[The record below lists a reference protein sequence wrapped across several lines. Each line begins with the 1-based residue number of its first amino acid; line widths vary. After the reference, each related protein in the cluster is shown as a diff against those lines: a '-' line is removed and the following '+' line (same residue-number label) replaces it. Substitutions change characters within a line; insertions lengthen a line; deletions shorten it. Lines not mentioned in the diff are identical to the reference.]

1 VGNPHIGDGNRRF
14 LNRRD
19 VIVMLGGA
27 AVAVPAAVGQAQ
39 PTTTVPRIGFLVP
52 AAGPYIA
59 TPTAVF
65 DSFRRGL
72 ADLGYIEG
80 RNIRYEYRSAPN
92 RASLGEMA
100 TELARLRVDVLVAAG
115 VAAFTA
121 KAASASIPIVFG
133 FSGDPVKAGLV
144 DALARPGGNAT
155 GVTFLAPELVG
166 KRLALLKEAAPAIS
180 QVAVM
185 AASGHPGEQS
195 EWRAWQDAGRALGV
209 TLHLFELKNAAD
221 LDEALTAVASANID
235 AIHAFPDG
243 VTAASRVRI
252 AEFALSR
259 HLPSVFGWK
268 EYAEAGGLMS
278 YGPNLE
284 DSWHEI
290 AGFVD
295 KISKGNRS
303 ADLPVERPTRFELIV
318 NLKTARALGLTM
330 PPTLFAAADEVIE

>member
-1 VGNPHIGDGNRRF
+1 VRNPHIADGNRQF
-14 LNRRD
+14 LTRRD
-19 VIVMLGGA
+19 VMAMLGGA
-27 AVAVPAAVGQAQ
+27 AVAVPAAVAEAQ
-39 PTTTVPRIGFLVP
+39 PTATVPRIGFLVP
-52 AAGPYIA
+52 AAGPYIN

-80 RNIRYEYRSAPN
+80 RNIHYEYRSAPN

-100 TELARLRVDVLVAAG
+100 TELAGLKVDVLVAAG
-115 VAAFTA
+115 VAAYMA

-133 FSGDPVKAGLV
+133 FSGDPIQAGLV
-144 DALARPGGNAT
+144 DRFARPGHNMT
-155 GVTFLAPELVG
+155 GVTFLSTELAG
-166 KRLALLKEAAPAIS
+166 KRLGLLKEAAPAIS
-180 QVAVM
+180 QVGVM
-185 AASGHPGEQS
+185 AFPGHPGEQS
-195 EWRAWQDAGRALGV
+195 EWRAWEDAARALGV
-209 TLHLFELKNAAD
+209 SLQLFEMKNAAD
-221 LDEALTAVASANID
+221 VDRTLTMVASGNVD

-243 VTAASRVRI
+243 VTAQSRVRI

-284 DSWHEI
+284 DSWREI

-295 KISKGNRS
+295 KILTGARP
-303 ADLPVERPTRFELIV
+303 ADLPVEQPTRFELIV
-318 NLKTARALGLTM
+318 NLKTARTLGLTM
-330 PPTLFAAADEVIE
+330 PPTLLAAADEVIG